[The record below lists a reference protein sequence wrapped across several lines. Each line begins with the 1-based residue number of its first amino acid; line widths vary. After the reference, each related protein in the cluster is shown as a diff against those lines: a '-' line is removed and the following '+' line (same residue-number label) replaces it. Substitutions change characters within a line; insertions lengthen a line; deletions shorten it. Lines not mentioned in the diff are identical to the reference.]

1 MKRKPASLS
10 FILVISTTKSLNS
23 AEKIA
28 TTIVKEKL
36 AACVNIVP
44 KIKSV
49 YSWKNKICR
58 EEEFLLIIK
67 TRSSLYSKLEK
78 RILEIH
84 PYETPEI
91 IQLPIQRGFAG
102 YLNWIVRE
110 TSLER

>member
-1 MKRKPASLS
+1 ML
-10 FILVISTTKSLNS
+10 STTDSLKS

-58 EEEFLLIIK
+58 EEEFLLLIK
-67 TRSSLYSKLEK
+67 TRSSLYPKLEK

-91 IQLPIQRGFAG
+91 IQLPIQKGFAG